1 VAGTFPQ
8 EVLDAKAYLRNGDL
22 PLDEAFA
29 LAKALLGRGQV
40 SFARRVL
47 QRAAQDPQGDP
58 KLLLK
63 LHQQHALATSKDLDL
78 PSTRHKGALAILER
92 NADLATT
99 REPETLGIAGGILKR
114 WWELDG
120 NVRHLERAL
129 AFYRR
134 GYGAGIDADDGYTAI
149 NTAFLLDLLA
159 ALDAEDAKQAG
170 ASPLADDPR
179 RAEAERIRR
188 ELIAVLPSL
197 PDKPGKEY
205 LRDAWWFHSTL
216 AEAYFGLDEPD
227 QAKESLDRA
236 HLCPVEGW
244 QFEATIRQLATLAE
258 VRAGGF
264 GPLDRQALA
273 ASEST
278 RVVTDF
284 LGPAAGEAALSAR
297 LGKVGL
303 ALSGGGF
310 RASLFHIG
318 VLAKLAELDV
328 LRRVEVLSCVS
339 GGSIVGAHYYLKVR
353 KLLET
358 KADEDVTQQDYID
371 LVHELADEFVTG
383 VQTNLRCLGGVN
395 PITHLR
401 TIVQPD
407 FTTRTIG
414 NLYESKL
421 YSRVADGEG
430 DKERFLTDL
439 FVNPKD
445 ERDDFEPKR
454 HNWLRRAKVPML
466 VLNATTLNT
475 GHNWQFTAS
484 WMGEPP
490 AGSENPADR
499 NDILRRMYYREAPEP
514 YRKVRLGHAV
524 AASSCVPGLF
534 NPIVLKG
541 LYGSANGRPV
551 EMKVRLVDGG
561 VHDNQGIASLVE
573 QACSVM
579 LVSDASGQM
588 GTQDDPPGGLTAVPL
603 RSSSILMARV
613 RGAQYEDL
621 VARLRSAVL
630 RGLVFVHMKQELA
643 LRVVDWT
650 DTDDPSAREAPRPTS
665 YGIDRGIQRLVSSVR
680 TDLDS
685 FNDAESFALMTSG
698 YKITEAE
705 FARTLKDFPASHVK
719 ADWDFLAVEPLMR
732 PGADSKELKELL
744 EVSRERFF
752 KWFRLSRAARA
763 GALVALALAA
773 LAVVYAFIA
782 WRDQTLLTVGI
793 LGGLIVAYAAM
804 SYVTKK
810 LGKLRFRETV
820 ARTGI
825 ELLLAVVA
833 PIVFGI
839 HLLFSNRRY
848 LARGRVTRDAE
859 GNVRIGSSGVLTRV
873 GSRRSDDSRE
883 AVHN

>member
-1 VAGTFPQ
+1 VAGTFPE
-8 EVLDAKAYLRNGDL
+8 EVLRAKAYLRNGGL
-22 PLDEAFA
+22 PLDEAVG
-29 LAKALLGRGQV
+29 LAKGLLGRGQI

-47 QRAAQDPQGDP
+47 QRAARDPQGDP
-58 KLLLK
+58 ALVLT
-63 LHQQHALATSKDLDL
+63 LHQQHALAASKDLDL
-78 PSTRHKGALAILER
+78 PSTRHKDALDILER
-92 NADLATT
+92 NAELATT
-99 REPETLGIAGGILKR
+99 RDPETLGIAGGILKR
-114 WWELDG
+114 WWEFDG

-129 AFYRR
+129 GFYRR
-134 GYGAGIDADDGYTAI
+134 GYDVGIAADDGYTAI

-170 ASPLADDPR
+170 ASPLENDPR
-179 RAEAERIRR
+179 RGEAERIRR
-188 ELIAVLPSL
+188 ELVDVLPRL
-197 PDKPGKEY
+197 PNEPGKQY
-205 LRDAWWFHSTL
+205 LGDAWWFHATL
-216 AEAYFGLDEPD
+216 AEAYFGLDERER
-227 QAKESLDRA
+227 AKECLDRA

-244 QFEATIRQLATLAE
+244 QFESTIRQLATLAE
-258 VRAGGF
+258 LRAGAF
-264 GPLDRQALA
+264 GPLDRDALA
-273 ASEST
+273 ASEAT
-278 RVVTDF
+278 QFVTDF

-353 KLLET
+353 KLLES

-371 LVHELADEFVTG
+371 LVRELADQFLTG
-383 VQTNLRCLGGVN
+383 LQTNLRCLAGVN

-407 FTTRTIG
+407 HTTRTVG

-421 YSRVADGEG
+421 YARVADGQE
-430 DKERFLTDL
+430 DKERYLTDL
-439 FVNPKD
+439 YVHPKD
-445 ERDDFEPKR
+445 EREDFEPKR

-499 NDILRRMYYREAPEP
+499 NDILRRMYYREAPEGH
-514 YRKVRLGHAV
+514 RKVRLGHAV

-534 NPIVLKG
+534 NPIVLKR
-541 LYGSANGRPV
+541 LYGKANGRPV

-613 RGAQYEDL
+613 RGAQYDDL
-621 VARLRSAVL
+621 VARVRAAVL

-643 LRVVDWT
+643 LRTVDWT
-650 DTDDPSAREAPRPTS
+650 DSDDPSVVEDSKPTS
-665 YGIDRGIQRLVSSVR
+665 YGISRDIQRMLSGVR

-685 FNDAESFALMTSG
+685 FNDAESYALMTSG
-698 YKITEAE
+698 YKITGAE
-705 FARTLKDFPASHVK
+705 FERTLGDFPTSRIES
-719 ADWDFLAVEPLMR
+719 DWKFLDVEPLMR
-732 PGADSKELKELL
+732 PGADSKELEKLL
-744 EVSRERFF
+744 RVSRERFF
-752 KWFRLSRAARA
+752 KLFRLSPVVRA

-773 LAVVYAFIA
+773 LAVIYAFIA

-793 LGGLIVAYAAM
+793 LGGIIVAYAAM
-804 SYVTKK
+804 SFVTKR

-825 ELLLAVVA
+825 ELVLAIVA
-833 PIVFGI
+833 PIVFGL

-848 LARGRVTRDAE
+848 LARGRVTRNADGTVTLGSPGALAQLR
-859 GNVRIGSSGVLTRV
+859 GGGPKAVRESGS
-873 GSRRSDDSRE
+873 
-883 AVHN
+883 